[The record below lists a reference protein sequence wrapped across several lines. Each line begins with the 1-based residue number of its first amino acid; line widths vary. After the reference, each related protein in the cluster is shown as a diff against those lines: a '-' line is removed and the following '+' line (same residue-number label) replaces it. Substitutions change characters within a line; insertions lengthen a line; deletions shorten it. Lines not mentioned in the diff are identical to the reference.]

1 MATHFSRRLVF
12 FVAEDP
18 SRVLPAV
25 CNALYNLTATLD
37 ANPDQWLDDMERMA
51 TACRNADEF
60 LKCGKVAAWRAGL
73 AHFREGAIDAAKT
86 LTETLARVSLS
97 APLHVPLPALFE
109 RLGRDPWFNP
119 GNTDDAEHEAGSR
132 LRTVC
137 RAGAFRGFGGLF
149 PEPPL
154 VAPSGEHFLVKSGS
168 ECWLLIA
175 DIFGATFHRS
185 DPAEFKT
192 SGRSGLPSGI
202 TIKRTTV
209 RCNGLSLELS
219 DLGQLHIGGRQQP
232 HSGPYIAAHA
242 CGHFAGSDMTIQ
254 DKEID
259 ESASSDM
266 EALCRKWSAAWPEAL
281 AAWSKFTRLRPP
293 VFVPDRQRCKT

>member
-1 MATHFSRRLVF
+1 MSPLNWSAKVWPIPARAGDSSKKDGNAFFPPPRF

-219 DLGQLHIGGRQQP
+219 DLGNFT
-232 HSGPYIAAHA
+232 SVAANSHTLALTSLLTHA
-242 CGHFAGSDMTIQ
+242 VTLL
-254 DKEID
+254 
-259 ESASSDM
+259 
-266 EALCRKWSAAWPEAL
+266 ALI
-281 AAWSKFTRLRPP
+281 
-293 VFVPDRQRCKT
+293 